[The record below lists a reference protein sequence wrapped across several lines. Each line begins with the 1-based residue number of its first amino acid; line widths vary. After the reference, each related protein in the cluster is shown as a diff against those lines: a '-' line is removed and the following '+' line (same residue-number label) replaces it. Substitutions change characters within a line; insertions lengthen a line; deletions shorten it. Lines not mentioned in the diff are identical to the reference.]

1 MAFKVL
7 IRLSSSKPSHHH
19 SKGIQEHIQHNK
31 FSLNDWN
38 HEIYLKIPQNGL
50 EHEEGFNCK
59 TTKLLLLVKVLG
71 GKSHHY
77 PKKPR

>member
-1 MAFKVL
+1 MHTKTH
-7 IRLSSSKPSHHH
+7 PTH
-19 SKGIQEHIQHNK
+19 Q

-38 HEIYLKIPQNGL
+38 REIYLQIPQNGL

-59 TTKLLLLVKVLG
+59 NTKLLLLVKVFG

-77 PKKPR
+77 PKNHVKNLT